1 MKNTEKENLFY
12 DFDGFSEY
20 IGINIDE
27 GFRLTKCSSAQ
38 RVVVDPKIVYFMLV
52 AQSKSTPVEINL
64 SNFSYSMTESINN
77 GEYDSTLLDNIIRDI
92 YFVGYKTCK
101 GIWNNK
107 PYPVFWFL
115 SKMLRTIMI

>member
-1 MKNTEKENLFY
+1 M
-12 DFDGFSEY
+12 
-20 IGINIDE
+20 
-27 GFRLTKCSSAQ
+27 
-38 RVVVDPKIVYFMLV
+38 
-52 AQSKSTPVEINL
+52 

-107 PYPVFWFL
+107 PYPFFWFL